1 MVNFGR
7 KPMQLAPSPDNL
19 EQLKWVTRAFANSH
33 NGILITDAA
42 GVVLDINPS
51 FTTITGY
58 ERDDI
63 IGQTPRILSSGLH
76 DEHFYRDMWLTLQE
90 QGSWQGEISNRRKD
104 GGVVVELLA
113 IHAIHDESGQTTHY
127 VGNFS
132 DLTRLKAHQQQREL
146 SVHHDPL
153 TQLPNRT
160 LLIDRIRQA
169 IAWFQRQGTL
179 VALCCL
185 DIRNMTAISKQHG
198 DTLGNAVLVEV
209 ANRLK
214 KTIREGDTVARL
226 EGDRF
231 AVLLSDV
238 DNIQEVEQI
247 AERIADF
254 LAEPLVLLE
263 GEGIDARM
271 GLALYPVDSGTS
283 EQLLNHAE
291 QACRIAMQCI
301 DETNGTSYYL
311 FDPDQDYVFIDTT
324 DGVPVLREALNAGE
338 FQLHYQPILDLKTSK
353 IDGLEAMLRWQHPE
367 RGLLTMEDIRTS
379 IPYKLENSPLAIEFD
394 LWALEQA
401 LAQMVAWERF
411 GIVLPVSLNVSM
423 RLLRWTGFQEYL
435 TDLLARQPTSAP
447 LRLELSMD
455 DNAPLSDL
463 TLASRIIED
472 CNKLGIVFVLD
483 NFGAGYSSLTCLK
496 YLPAQQIKIA
506 AGLVRTMMSD
516 PGDMAM
522 VESILGLARAFKR
535 KVIAQDVQTPEQA
548 NALWHRGCFSAQGNG
563 ITPPMPAADV
573 SDWFAHFH
581 LSTDWIYRNRHP
593 LP

>member
-1 MVNFGR
+1 
-7 KPMQLAPSPDNL
+7 MQLAPSPDNL
-19 EQLKWVTRAFANSH
+19 EKLKWVTSAFANSH

-63 IGQTPRILSSGLH
+63 IGQTPRILNSGLH
-76 DEHFYRDMWLTLQE
+76 DEHFYRDMWLTLRE

-104 GGVVVELLA
+104 GEVIVELLA
-113 IHAIHDESGQTTHY
+113 IHAIHDENGQVTHY

-132 DLTRLKAHQQQREL
+132 DLTRLKTYQQQREL
-146 SVHHDPL
+146 SAHHDPL
-153 TQLPNRT
+153 TQLPNRA
-160 LLIDRIRQA
+160 LLSDRIRQA

-185 DIRNMTAISKQHG
+185 DIKNLSAIIEQHDAALG
-198 DTLGNAVLVEV
+198 DAILVEI

-226 EGDRF
+226 EGDHF

-247 AERIADF
+247 VGRISDF
-254 LAEPLVLLE
+254 LAEPLEVL
-263 GEGIDARM
+263 GEQKIEVHM
-271 GLALYPVDSGTS
+271 GLALYPIDSSTP
-283 EQLLNHAE
+283 EQLLDHAE
-291 QACRIAMQCI
+291 QARRIAAQYI
-301 DETNGTSYYL
+301 DEDTGNSYYL
-311 FDPDQDYVFIDTT
+311 FDPDQDYVFVDTT
-324 DGVPVLREALNAGE
+324 DGVPLLREAMNDGQ

-353 IDGLEAMLRWQHPE
+353 IDGFEALLRWQHPE
-367 RGLLTMEDIRTS
+367 RGLLTMEDIRAS

-394 LWALEQA
+394 LWALEQV
-401 LAQMVAWERF
+401 LAQMAAWERF
-411 GIVLPVSLNVSM
+411 GITLPVSLNISM
-423 RLLRWTGFQEYL
+423 RLLRWSGFQEYL
-435 TDLLARQPTSAP
+435 TDLLARQPTSAA

-463 TLASRIIED
+463 ILASRIIES
-472 CNKLGIVFVLD
+472 CGEMGVTFVLD

-496 YLPAQQIKIA
+496 YLPAQQIKISA
-506 AGLVRTMMSD
+506 SLVRNMLAD

-522 VESILGLARAFKR
+522 VESILGLARAFNR
-535 KVIAQDVQTPEQA
+535 KVIAQGVQMPEQA
-548 NALWHRGCFSAQGNG
+548 NALWHRGCFSAQGDG
-563 ITPPMPAADV
+563 ITPAMPADAV

-581 LSTDWIYRNRHP
+581 LATDWTYQGR
-593 LP
+593 